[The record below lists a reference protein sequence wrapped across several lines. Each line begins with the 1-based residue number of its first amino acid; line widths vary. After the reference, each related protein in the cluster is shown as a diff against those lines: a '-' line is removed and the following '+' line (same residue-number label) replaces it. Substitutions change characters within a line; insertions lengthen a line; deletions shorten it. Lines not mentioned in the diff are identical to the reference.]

1 MAMQSGFIK
10 RIRDIMRMD
19 AGINGDAQRIEQ
31 MVWMLFLKVY
41 DAKEDDWELNED
53 NYESI
58 IPEDL
63 RWRNWAKA
71 DSNGHAMTGD
81 KLLNFVNNTLFPVLK
96 GNDVK
101 EGDTIVYEGIK
112 VTPDTPIKKAIVK
125 STFEDANNYMKD
137 GVYLRQVIDVIDEIE
152 FDDVKESHAFGFV
165 YEEILRELQS
175 AGSSGEFYTPRAV
188 TEFMAQMIK
197 PKLGEKMADFACGTG
212 GFITSWLGQLSKQ
225 VTDTAAQKQ
234 LDDSIYGI
242 EKKPFPYL
250 LCVTNMLLHDIEVP
264 NIYHTNSLKH
274 NLLDY
279 TDDDKFDVILMNP
292 PYGGH
297 EDKSIQGFFPDDLA
311 SSETADLFMSVILYR
326 LKKNGRAAVVVPDG
340 FLFGLDNAK
349 VNIKKKLIGE
359 FNLHTVVRLPGSVFS
374 PYTSITTN
382 LLFFDNTKPTT
393 ETWFYRVDIPS
404 DRKHFSK
411 TKPMELKHFEDC
423 ITWWNNRE
431 IIPDGEYFKAQKY
444 TADYLLNEQGCNI
457 DLCGYPHEEEEVL
470 APADLI
476 QKYEEKRASLNAEI
490 DRTILALSASLNG
503 EPVNFDTQ
511 GTINACGKM
520 DDLHKRFPE
529 DMKKSVLQ
537 YAIQGKL
544 VEQRAEEGTGE
555 ELYRQ
560 IQAEKQ
566 QLIKTGKLKK
576 TRALPTITG
585 EEVPYDFPAS
595 WKVCYIDD
603 IAFVTKLAGF
613 EYTKYISDNLVP
625 TGIPLFKGKNVQNGK
640 LVLSFE
646 SYIPESVSDELPR
659 SQITKKCLLTPYVG
673 TIGNIAVFD
682 GSFKAH
688 LGSNVGKIELL
699 NSDTQTFILEEY
711 VLWYLKSAY
720 GYAELTKYK
729 KATAQESISID
740 AIRNVVI
747 AIPPLE
753 EQRRIVAKLEEI
765 LPLCERLK

>member
-1 MAMQSGFIK
+1 MAMQSGFTK

-101 EGDTIVYEGIK
+101 EGDTIIYEGIK

-125 STFEDANNYMKD
+125 SAFEDANNYMKD

-152 FDDVKESHAFGFV
+152 FDDVKESHAFGFI

-188 TEFMAQMIK
+188 TEFVALTIK

-225 VTDTAAQKQ
+225 VTDTSAQKQ

-264 NIYHTNSLKH
+264 NIYHMNSLKH

-279 TDDDKFDVILMNP
+279 TDADKFDVILMNP

-326 LKKNGRAAVVVPDG
+326 LKKNGRAAIVIPDG

-411 TKPMELKHFEDC
+411 TKPMELKHFDDC
-423 ITWWNNRE
+423 IAWWNNRE
-431 IIPDGEYFKAQKY
+431 VIPDGEYFKAQKFS
-444 TADYLLNEQGCNI
+444 ADYLLNEQGCNI

-490 DRTILALSASLNG
+490 DRTILALSASLDG

-511 GTINACGKM
+511 GTISACGKM

-529 DMKKSVLQ
+529 DMKKSILQ

-544 VEQRAEEGTGE
+544 VEQRLEEGTGA
-555 ELYRQ
+555 ELYKQ
-560 IQAEKQ
+560 MQAEEQ
-566 QLIKTGKLKK
+566 RLIKEKKIKKEKQLAEITDDEIPFDIPEAWIWIRVGDVGSWGSGATPPRTNPAYYGGSIPWLKTGDLNDGFIKEVPEFITELALEKTSVRLNPVGSVLMAMYGATIGKL
-576 TRALPTITG
+576 G
-585 EEVPYDFPAS
+585 
-595 WKVCYIDD
+595 
-603 IAFVTKLAGF
+603 
-613 EYTKYISDNLVP
+613 
-625 TGIPLFKGKNVQNGK
+625 
-640 LVLSFE
+640 
-646 SYIPESVSDELPR
+646 
-659 SQITKKCLLTPYVG
+659 
-673 TIGNIAVFD
+673 
-682 GSFKAH
+682 
-688 LGSNVGKIELL
+688 
-699 NSDTQTFILEEY
+699 ILEIPVTTNQACCACIPY
-711 VLWYLKSAY
+711 AGMYNKYLFYYLMSMRQTY
-720 GYAELTKYK
+720 IGMAEGG
-729 KATAQESISID
+729 AQPNISKEKIVNSILPL
-740 AIRNVVI
+740 
-747 AIPPLE
+747 PPLE
-753 EQRRIVAKLEEI
+753 EQHRIVAKLEEI

>member
-63 RWRNWAKA
+63 RWRNWAKV

-81 KLLNFVNNTLFPVLK
+81 KLLSFVNNTLFPVLK

-101 EGDTIVYEGIK
+101 EGDTIAYEGIK
-112 VTPDTPIKKAIVK
+112 VAPDTPIKKAIVK

-188 TEFMAQMIK
+188 TEFMALMIK

-225 VTDTAAQKQ
+225 VTDTSAQKQ

-264 NIYHTNSLKH
+264 NIYHMNSLKH

-326 LKKNGRAAVVVPDG
+326 LRKNGRAAVVVPDG

-411 TKPMELKHFEDC
+411 TKPMELKHFDDC
-423 ITWWNNRE
+423 IAWWNNRE
-431 IIPDGEYFKAQKY
+431 VIPDGEYFKSQKF

-490 DRTILALSASLNG
+490 DRTILALSASLDG

-511 GTINACGKM
+511 GTISACGKM

-529 DMKKSVLQ
+529 DMKKSILQ

-544 VEQRAEEGTGE
+544 VEQRLEEGTGA
-555 ELYRQ
+555 ELYKQ
-560 IQAEKQ
+560 MQAEKQ
-566 QLIKTGKLKK
+566 RLIKEKKIKKEKQLAEITDDEIPFDIPETWIWIRVGDVGSWGSGATPPRTNPAYYGGSIPWLKTGDLNDGFIKEVPEFITELALEKTSVRLNPVGSVLMAMYGATIGKL
-576 TRALPTITG
+576 G
-585 EEVPYDFPAS
+585 
-595 WKVCYIDD
+595 
-603 IAFVTKLAGF
+603 
-613 EYTKYISDNLVP
+613 
-625 TGIPLFKGKNVQNGK
+625 
-640 LVLSFE
+640 
-646 SYIPESVSDELPR
+646 
-659 SQITKKCLLTPYVG
+659 
-673 TIGNIAVFD
+673 
-682 GSFKAH
+682 
-688 LGSNVGKIELL
+688 
-699 NSDTQTFILEEY
+699 ILEIPVTTNQARCACIPY
-711 VLWYLKSAY
+711 AGMYNKYLFYYLMSMRQTY
-720 GYAELTKYK
+720 IGMAEGG
-729 KATAQESISID
+729 AQPNISKEKIVNSILPL
-740 AIRNVVI
+740 
-747 AIPPLE
+747 PPLE
-753 EQRRIVAKLEEI
+753 EQHRIVAKLEEI

>member
-1 MAMQSGFIK
+1 
-10 RIRDIMRMD
+10 MRMD

-58 IPEDL
+58 IPENL
-63 RWRNWAKA
+63 RWRNWAKT
-71 DSNGHAMTGD
+71 DGSGHAMTGD
-81 KLLNFVNNTLFPVLK
+81 KLLSFVNNTLFPVLK

-101 EGDTIVYEGIK
+101 EGNTILYEGIK
-112 VTPDTPIKKAIVK
+112 VTPATPIKKAIVK

-188 TEFMAQMIK
+188 TEFVALMIK

-225 VTDTAAQKQ
+225 VTDIAAQKQ

-250 LCVTNMLLHDIEVP
+250 LCVTNMLLHDIEIP
-264 NIYHTNSLKH
+264 NIYHMNSLKH

-311 SSETADLFMSVILYR
+311 SSETADLFMSVIMYR

-359 FNLHTVVRLPGSVFS
+359 FNLHTIVRLPSSVFS

-382 LLFFDNTKPTT
+382 LLFFDNTMPTT

-411 TKPMELKHFEDC
+411 TKPMELKHFDDC
-423 ITWWNNRE
+423 IAWWNDRKV
-431 IIPDGEYFKAQKY
+431 IPDGEYFKAQKF
-444 TADYLLNEQGCNI
+444 TSNYLLNEQGCNI
-457 DLCGYPHEEEEVL
+457 DLCGYPHEEEEILSPV
-470 APADLI
+470 DLM
-476 QKYEEKRASLNAEI
+476 QEYEEKRAFLNAKI
-490 DRTILALSASLNG
+490 DRAILALSSSLAG
-503 EPVNFDTQ
+503 KEISLYTQ
-511 GTINACGKM
+511 NTINACGQM
-520 DDLHKRFPE
+520 DDLYRRFPE
-529 DMKKSVLQ
+529 DMKKSILQ

-544 VEQRAEEGTGE
+544 VEQRPEEGTGE

-560 IQAEKQ
+560 IREEKQ
-566 QLIKTGKLKK
+566 RLIKAGKIKK
-576 TRALPTITG
+576 EKPLPEIAEDEIPFDIPESWKWVRLPEIGTSSLGKTLNKGLDIG
-585 EEVPYDFPAS
+585 NEVPYLCSINVYWDGINLNQIKKAKFSAIDMEKYLLRRGDLLICEGGDVGRSAVWDRDIEMYYQNALHCVRFFGSINPYYFKYCFELYKYNRILESAS
-595 WKVCYIDD
+595 KGMTI
-603 IAFVTKLAGF
+603 KH
-613 EYTKYISDNLVP
+613 LVQ
-625 TGIPLFKGKNVQNGK
+625 GALYSIPLP
-640 LVLSFE
+640 L
-646 SYIPESVSDELPR
+646 
-659 SQITKKCLLTPYVG
+659 
-673 TIGNIAVFD
+673 
-682 GSFKAH
+682 
-688 LGSNVGKIELL
+688 
-699 NSDTQTFILEEY
+699 
-711 VLWYLKSAY
+711 
-720 GYAELTKYK
+720 
-729 KATAQESISID
+729 
-740 AIRNVVI
+740 
-747 AIPPLE
+747 PPLT
-753 EQRRIVAKLEEI
+753 EQKRIVAKLEEI

>member
-81 KLLNFVNNTLFPVLK
+81 KLLNFVNNSLFPVLK

-101 EGDTIVYEGIK
+101 EGDTIIYEGIK

-188 TEFMAQMIK
+188 TEFMALMIK

-225 VTDTAAQKQ
+225 VTDTSAQKQ
-234 LDDSIYGI
+234 LDDSIYGV

-250 LCVTNMLLHDIEVP
+250 LCVTNM
-264 NIYHTNSLKH
+264 
-274 NLLDY
+274 
-279 TDDDKFDVILMNP
+279 
-292 PYGGH
+292 
-297 EDKSIQGFFPDDLA
+297 
-311 SSETADLFMSVILYR
+311 
-326 LKKNGRAAVVVPDG
+326 
-340 FLFGLDNAK
+340 
-349 VNIKKKLIGE
+349 
-359 FNLHTVVRLPGSVFS
+359 
-374 PYTSITTN
+374 
-382 LLFFDNTKPTT
+382 
-393 ETWFYRVDIPS
+393 
-404 DRKHFSK
+404 
-411 TKPMELKHFEDC
+411 
-423 ITWWNNRE
+423 
-431 IIPDGEYFKAQKY
+431 
-444 TADYLLNEQGCNI
+444 
-457 DLCGYPHEEEEVL
+457 
-470 APADLI
+470 
-476 QKYEEKRASLNAEI
+476 
-490 DRTILALSASLNG
+490 
-503 EPVNFDTQ
+503 
-511 GTINACGKM
+511 
-520 DDLHKRFPE
+520 
-529 DMKKSVLQ
+529 
-537 YAIQGKL
+537 
-544 VEQRAEEGTGE
+544 
-555 ELYRQ
+555 
-560 IQAEKQ
+560 
-566 QLIKTGKLKK
+566 
-576 TRALPTITG
+576 
-585 EEVPYDFPAS
+585 
-595 WKVCYIDD
+595 
-603 IAFVTKLAGF
+603 
-613 EYTKYISDNLVP
+613 
-625 TGIPLFKGKNVQNGK
+625 FKGKNVQNGK

-711 VLWYLKSAY
+711 VLWYLKSTY

>member
-10 RIRDIMRMD
+10 KIRDIMRMD

-53 NYESI
+53 DYESI

-101 EGDTIVYEGIK
+101 EGDTILYEGIK

-264 NIYHTNSLKH
+264 NIYHMNSLKH

-279 TDDDKFDVILMNP
+279 TDADKFDVILMNP

-359 FNLHTVVRLPGSVFS
+359 FNLHTVIRLPSSVFS

-431 IIPDGEYFKAQKY
+431 IIPDGEYFKVQKY

-560 IQAEKQ
+560 IQEEKKR
-566 QLIKTGKLKK
+566 LIKEGKIKKEKPLPEIAEDEIPFDIPGSWKWVRLGDCTGYSQTKPKISPKDITENMWSLDLEDIQKESGAILTRITASERKITGDKVLFYKGQVLYSKLRPYLKK
-576 TRALPTITG
+576 ILVAP
-585 EEVPYDFPAS
+585 
-595 WKVCYIDD
+595 
-603 IAFVTKLAGF
+603 
-613 EYTKYISDNLVP
+613 DNGICTPELVP
-625 TGIPLFKGKNVQNGK
+625 FNTYLVYANYIVYVLRSPHIDYAVNSVTYGVKMPRVGTETMVNLLIPL
-640 LVLSFE
+640 
-646 SYIPESVSDELPR
+646 PP
-659 SQITKKCLLTPYVG
+659 
-673 TIGNIAVFD
+673 IA
-682 GSFKAH
+682 
-688 LGSNVGKIELL
+688 
-699 NSDTQTFILEEY
+699 
-711 VLWYLKSAY
+711 
-720 GYAELTKYK
+720 
-729 KATAQESISID
+729 
-740 AIRNVVI
+740 
-747 AIPPLE
+747 
-753 EQRRIVAKLEEI
+753 EQKRIVAKLEEI

>member
-1 MAMQSGFIK
+1 MAMLSGFIK

-225 VTDTAAQKQ
+225 VTDTSAQKQ

-340 FLFGLDNAK
+340 FLFGQDNAK

-359 FNLHTVVRLPGSVFS
+359 FNLHTVIRLPSSVFS

-411 TKPMELKHFEDC
+411 TKPMELKHFDDC
-423 ITWWNNRE
+423 IAWWNDRKV
-431 IIPDGEYFKAQKY
+431 IPDGEYFKAQKF

-457 DLCGYPHEEEEVL
+457 DLCGYPHEEEEVM

-511 GTINACGKM
+511 GTISACGKM

-529 DMKKSVLQ
+529 DMKKSILQ

-555 ELYRQ
+555 ELYQQ
-560 IQAEKQ
+560 IQTEKKR
-566 QLIKTGKLKK
+566 LIKEGKIKK
-576 TRALPTITG
+576 EKPLPEIAEDEIPFDIPG
-585 EEVPYDFPAS
+585 S
-595 WKVCYIDD
+595 WKWVRVAQIVTLNPKNDLADD
-603 IAFVTKLAGF
+603 LETSFIPMPCVMDGFRNQHTFEIKLWKDIKKGFTHFAEGDVGVAKITPCFQNRKSVIFRNLKNGYGAGTTELTVVRTINDTVLPEYLLWLFKTEYFIANGVKSFSGTAGQQRIHKDYLA
-613 EYTKYISDNLVP
+613 TCL
-625 TGIPLFKGKNVQNGK
+625 IPL
-640 LVLSFE
+640 
-646 SYIPESVSDELPR
+646 
-659 SQITKKCLLTPYVG
+659 
-673 TIGNIAVFD
+673 
-682 GSFKAH
+682 
-688 LGSNVGKIELL
+688 
-699 NSDTQTFILEEY
+699 
-711 VLWYLKSAY
+711 
-720 GYAELTKYK
+720 
-729 KATAQESISID
+729 
-740 AIRNVVI
+740 
-747 AIPPLE
+747 PPLA
-753 EQRRIVAKLEEI
+753 EQKRIVAKLDEI

>member
-112 VTPDTPIKKAIVK
+112 VTPATPIKKAIVK

-137 GVYLRQVIDVIDEIE
+137 GVYLRQVVDVIDEIE

-188 TEFMAQMIK
+188 TEFMALMIK

-225 VTDTAAQKQ
+225 VTDTSAQKQ

-264 NIYHTNSLKH
+264 NIYHMNSLKH

-279 TDDDKFDVILMNP
+279 TDADKFDVILMNP

-359 FNLHTVVRLPGSVFS
+359 FNLHTVVRLPSSVFS

-411 TKPMELKHFEDC
+411 TKPMEMKHFDDC
-423 ITWWNNRE
+423 IAWWNNRE
-431 IIPDGEYFKAQKY
+431 VIPDGEYFKVQKF

-544 VEQRAEEGTGE
+544 VEQRPEEGTGA
-555 ELYRQ
+555 ELYKQ
-560 IQAEKQ
+560 MQAEKQ
-566 QLIKTGKLKK
+566 RLIKEEKIKKEKTLVEITDDEIPFDIPETWIWIRVGDVGSWGSGATPPRTNPAYYGGSIPWLKTGDLNDGFIKEVPEFITELALEKTSVRLNPVGSVLMAMYGATIGKL
-576 TRALPTITG
+576 G
-585 EEVPYDFPAS
+585 
-595 WKVCYIDD
+595 
-603 IAFVTKLAGF
+603 
-613 EYTKYISDNLVP
+613 
-625 TGIPLFKGKNVQNGK
+625 
-640 LVLSFE
+640 
-646 SYIPESVSDELPR
+646 
-659 SQITKKCLLTPYVG
+659 
-673 TIGNIAVFD
+673 
-682 GSFKAH
+682 
-688 LGSNVGKIELL
+688 
-699 NSDTQTFILEEY
+699 ILEIPVTTNQACCACIPY
-711 VLWYLKSAY
+711 AGMYNKYLFYYLMSMRQTY
-720 GYAELTKYK
+720 IGMAEGG
-729 KATAQESISID
+729 AQPNISKEKIVNSILPL
-740 AIRNVVI
+740 
-747 AIPPLE
+747 PPLE
-753 EQRRIVAKLEEI
+753 EQHRIVAKLEEI